1 MVPSRAPVFGSLGPL
16 VISGELTITAHADSA
31 VIRSD
36 AMKVTIFAGDIANAP
51 AEAICTSTNPG
62 LTLVMGTGAAV
73 RDRGGFEILRAC
85 EKLVA
90 DGPLAAGSVHVT
102 TAGRLPAKAI
112 LHCVASDASHH
123 SSPEIVKSC
132 VRQALL
138 RAAELQ
144 CRSVAMPVFA
154 AGHARLRFDAAVR
167 AIAEE
172 LRVSAAIPGGAAP
185 PGAAALTQNHGAAIE
200 QVYVVVLDP
209 DDAERAQR
217 IVSEVIGI
225 RPAIQRGPQD
235 GEESSWM
242 SEW

>member
-1 MVPSRAPVFGSLGPL
+1 MIGTRDSKTHACATVTRDGRTPAVRFGGDT
-16 VISGELTITAHADSA
+16 VTRVKI
-31 VIRSD
+31 
-36 AMKVTIFAGDIANAP
+36 TIFAGDIADAP

-85 EKLVA
+85 ETLVA
-90 DGPLAAGSVHVT
+90 NGPLAAGSVHVT

-144 CRSVAMPVFA
+144 CRSVAMPVFS
-154 AGHARLRFDAAVR
+154 AGHARLRFDVAVR

-172 LRVSAAIPGGAAP
+172 LR
-185 PGAAALTQNHGAAIE
+185 GAAIE
-200 QVYVVVLDP
+200 QVSLVVLDP
-209 DDAERAQR
+209 DDAERAQG
-217 IVSEVIGI
+217 ILSEVSGI
-225 RPAIQRGPQD
+225 RPVIERGPQG
-235 GEESSWM
+235 GEESSWI
-242 SEW
+242 SDW

>member
-1 MVPSRAPVFGSLGPL
+1 
-16 VISGELTITAHADSA
+16 
-31 VIRSD
+31 
-36 AMKVTIFAGDIANAP
+36 MKITIFAGDIADAP

-90 DGPLAAGSVHVT
+90 NGPLAAGSVHIT

-132 VRQALL
+132 VRQALT
-138 RAAELQ
+138 RAADLQ
-144 CRSVAMPVFA
+144 CRSIALPVFA

-172 LRVSAAIPGGAAP
+172 LRG
-185 PGAAALTQNHGAAIE
+185 TAIE
-200 QVYVVVLDP
+200 QVYLVVPDA
-209 DDAERAQR
+209 DDAGRAQS
-217 IVSEVIGI
+217 VVAEVLGKK
-225 RPAIQRGPQD
+225 PAIERGPEHS
-235 GEESSWM
+235 EESSWM
-242 SEW
+242 SDW